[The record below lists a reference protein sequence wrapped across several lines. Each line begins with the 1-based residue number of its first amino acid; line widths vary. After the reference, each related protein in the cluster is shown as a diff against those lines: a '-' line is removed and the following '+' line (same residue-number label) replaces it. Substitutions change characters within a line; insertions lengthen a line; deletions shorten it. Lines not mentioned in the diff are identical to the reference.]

1 MRKTERYPVEGA
13 NSLWHV
19 YKTVPFWKV
28 IKNFIVIQLA
38 RYSPFL
44 GLKNWLVSDIFTD
57 ENWGSNV
64 ICPYGHA
71 RYYVSREN

>member
-1 MRKTERYPVEGA
+1 MRKTDRYPVEGA

-28 IKNFIVIQLA
+28 IKNFIVIQFA
-38 RYSPFL
+38 RYSPFHWT
-44 GLKNWLVSDIFTD
+44 KKLVLSDFFTD
-57 ENWGSNV
+57 EDWGPNIICSN
-64 ICPYGHA
+64 GHA